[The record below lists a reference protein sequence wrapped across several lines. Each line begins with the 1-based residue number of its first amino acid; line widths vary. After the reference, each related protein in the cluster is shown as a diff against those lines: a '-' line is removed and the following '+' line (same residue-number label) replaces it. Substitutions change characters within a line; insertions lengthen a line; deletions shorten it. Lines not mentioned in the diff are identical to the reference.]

1 MAGGSPRWLLIGNS
15 RWHWAEATAT
25 GLHCWDI
32 EPPGSADLPQ
42 AESLQAW
49 AAVGALPD
57 GGLAPERRLLL
68 EQVPLGCVPP
78 WLGIDRALAGW
89 GGWRRT
95 GSPVLV
101 ADAGTVLSLT
111 AVDRHGNFA
120 GGRLVAGL
128 ALQLRAMAA
137 ATEQLPQLH
146 RDAVEIGSRWPR
158 ATDEAM
164 LQGVRLALA
173 AAITMAA
180 RERQALDPGCVL
192 LLTGG
197 DAAELLPLVAGAFDE
212 SGPAEDRLQ
221 RQNLQKSQQQD
232 PQQNLQQNVQHC
244 PQLCLEALAM
254 LRPQRSLR

>member
-1 MAGGSPRWLLIGNS
+1 MTGGPPRWLLIGNS
-15 RWHWAEATAT
+15 RWHWAEASAS
-25 GLHCWDI
+25 GLRCWDC
-32 EPPGSADLPQ
+32 EPPAAAEGPP

-49 AAVGALPD
+49 AAVGPLPV
-57 GGLAPERRLLL
+57 GTLAAERRLLL
-68 EQVPLGCVPP
+68 EEVPLGGMPP

-89 GGWRRT
+89 GGWRRS
-95 GSPVLV
+95 GAPVLV

-111 AVDRHGNFA
+111 AVDRHGNFV

-137 ATEQLPQLH
+137 GTERLPQLQ
-146 RDAVEIGSRWPR
+146 REAVESRSSWPS

-197 DAAELLPLVAGAFDE
+197 DAADLFPLVAGALGG
-212 SGPAEDRLQ
+212 SGLAADRQLQ
-221 RQNLQKSQQQD
+221 HNLEHR
-232 PQQNLQQNVQHC
+232 PW
-244 PQLCLEALAM
+244 LCLEALAT
-254 LRPQRSLR
+254 LRPHRAEPEGR

>member
-1 MAGGSPRWLLIGNS
+1 LLIGNS
-15 RWHWAEATAT
+15 RWHWAEASAD
-25 GLHCWDI
+25 GLRCWDR
-32 EPPGSADLPQ
+32 EPPAAADRPP

-49 AAVGALPD
+49 AAVGPLPD
-57 GGLAPERRLLL
+57 GGLPADRRLLL
-68 EQVPLGCVPP
+68 EAVPLGGTPP

-95 GSPVLV
+95 GAPVLV

-111 AVDRHGNFA
+111 AVDRHGNFV

-128 ALQLRAMAA
+128 ALQLRAMATG
-137 ATEQLPQLH
+137 TERLPQL
-146 RDAVEIGSRWPR
+146 RREALETGSCWPS

-180 RERQALDPGCVL
+180 RERQAIDPGCVL

-197 DAAELLPLVAGAFDE
+197 DATDLFPLVAAALGG
-212 SGPAEDRLQ
+212 SGLAADRQ
-221 RQNLQKSQQQD
+221 
-232 PQQNLQQNVQHC
+232 LQQSLQHC
-244 PQLCLEALAM
+244 PWLCLEALAA
-254 LRPQRSLR
+254 LRPHPAEPSGR